1 MSDLHKV
8 ARPYAQAIFDI
19 ARSSDQLSGW
29 SKALATAAQVIEE
42 ETARRFLARPDISPE
57 KRASFVEDIVNEAGC
72 AEVLS
77 SGQGTNLLRLL
88 AEYGRLEVLPEIAA
102 QFEKLKAW
110 AEKTV
115 RVKLITATG
124 VDKSVIESMS
134 KALEKRLGRA
144 VKLECEVKVGL
155 IGGAIIQA
163 EDMVIDGSV
172 ESRLKRLADT
182 LVA

>member
-1 MSDLHKV
+1 M
-8 ARPYAQAIFDI
+8 
-19 ARSSDQLSGW
+19 
-29 SKALATAAQVIEE
+29 
-42 ETARRFLARPDISPE
+42 
-57 KRASFVEDIVNEAGC
+57 EDIVNEAGC
-72 AEVLS
+72 AEVFS
-77 SGQGTNLLRLL
+77 SGRGTNLLHLL
-88 AEYGRLEVLPEIAA
+88 AEYGRLEVLPEIAT

-124 VDKSVIESMS
+124 VDKSVIESIS

-144 VKLECEVKVGL
+144 VKLECEIKAGL

-172 ESRLKRLADT
+172 ESRVKRLADT